1 MLTPPHNLGAQGE
14 DLAAHWLQQQGY
26 RIVARNWRAKQLEL
40 DIIARHGGTL
50 VFVEVK
56 TRSCGGLGSPV
67 EAVGYKK
74 QASLV
79 RAARAYLAA
88 HDLWQAPSRFDV
100 ITIVRLSCTTTKT
113 GFATMATPPAKGGAH
128 ILPWQGATF
137 SVEHYPHAFELP
149 SALDCGNTAWQP
161 W

>member
-1 MLTPPHNLGAQGE
+1 MLAPSHGLGIQGE
-14 DLAAHWLQQQGY
+14 DLAAHWLKQQGY
-26 RIVARNWRAKQLEL
+26 RVVARNWRAKQLEL
-40 DIIARHGGTL
+40 DIVARHGDTL
-50 VFVEVK
+50 VFIEVK
-56 TRSCGGLGSPV
+56 TRSHGSMGSPV
-67 EAVGYKK
+67 EAVSYKK

-88 HDLWQAPSRFDV
+88 YDMWQAPSRFD
-100 ITIVRLSCTTTKT
+100 IIAIVRLSCSTTTKGET
-113 GFATMATPPAKGGAH
+113 TTATPTNSGVH